1 VRDLKGTAKHIYVG
15 QAKRDGR
22 RISQSGLI
30 DDGILCGPCD
40 GILGEYDKFGVE
52 FCRTF
57 ATRRAQPAP
66 AIFRI
71 SPADTE
77 KVVKFFAS
85 LIYRYSLSSL
95 QEAARVN
102 LGSFEDTFRD
112 ILFRAAS
119 CASEPA
125 TVLFRY
131 RAWVIKEDQICL
143 PPFKSPFVDGKLDAY
158 SISLGGFRAL
168 VKVDSRPVPA
178 KWLPIAINGKGEIT
192 GGYLDFETTHEFKA
206 LRSMAERMGRKPD
219 KS

>member
-1 VRDLKGTAKHIYVG
+1 MGSTSLCRNCGGPTVRAHLIPSAFVRDLKGTAKHIYVG

-30 DDGILCGPCD
+30 DNGILCGPCD
-40 GILGEYDKFGVE
+40 RILGEYDNFGVE

-57 ATRRAQPAP
+57 ATRAQFPAD
-66 AIFRI
+66 AIFLI

-102 LGSFEDTFRD
+102 LGSFEDSFRD
-112 ILFRAAS
+112 ILFRGAS

-131 RAWVIKEDQICL
+131 RAWVSSAREHFIFLAGLEGDVQTARGRQEML
-143 PPFKSPFVDGKLDAY
+143 
-158 SISLGGFRAL
+158 SL
-168 VKVDSRPVPA
+168 
-178 KWLPIAINGKGEIT
+178 I
-192 GGYLDFETTHEFKA
+192 
-206 LRSMAERMGRKPD
+206 
-219 KS
+219 